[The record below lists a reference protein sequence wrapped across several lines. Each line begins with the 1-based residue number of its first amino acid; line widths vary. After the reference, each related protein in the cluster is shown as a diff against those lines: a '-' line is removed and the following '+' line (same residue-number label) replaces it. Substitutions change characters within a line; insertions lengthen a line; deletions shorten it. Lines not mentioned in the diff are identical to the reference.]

1 MQEFREGRGELLAE
15 YPRVLLWIPFK
26 CISPV
31 NQFFNRSS
39 FRRDRRE
46 FSWRKEL
53 QNLHSKLP
61 IMVGGS
67 LEVRQRLVDQVLGQ
81 GGDKSSSKRSE
92 SV

>member
-31 NQFFNRSS
+31 NQFFDRSS
-39 FRRDRRE
+39 FRRE

>member
-1 MQEFREGRGELLAE
+1 MNYWPSTPEFCCGFLLNVF
-15 YPRVLLWIPFK
+15 PRLISFSIDLLL
-26 CISPV
+26 
-31 NQFFNRSS
+31 
-39 FRRDRRE
+39 RRDRRE
-46 FSWRKEL
+46 FSWRREL
-53 QNLHSKLP
+53 QNLDSKLS

>member
-15 YPRVLLWIPFK
+15 YPRVLPWIPFK
-26 CISPV
+26 CISRV

-46 FSWRKEL
+46 FSWRREL
-53 QNLHSKLP
+53 QNLHSKLA

-67 LEVRQRLVDQVLGQ
+67 LEVRQRSVDQVLGQ
-81 GGDKSSSKRSE
+81 GGR
-92 SV
+92 